1 MDRLIYIAMNGAS
14 HIVQQQALV
23 AHNLANAQTT
33 GYRAEQNA
41 FRALPVQGPGAK
53 TRVFAVDST
62 TGWNFQPGFMQSTGR
77 DLDVAVNGK
86 GWIAVQG
93 ADGKEAYTRDG
104 NFQLSQNGV
113 LQTRNGLNVM
123 GASGTIAVPPNHSVA
138 IAPDGTVSAIPQEGV
153 PNNVAVVGRV
163 KLVNPPDAD
172 LHKGLDGLFYSNDGN
187 AVAADTSVQLS
198 SGSLEGSN
206 VSVVEALTSMISL
219 SRQFDMQMKMLQ
231 TAENDAR
238 QAGQIINMNG

>member
-1 MDRLIYIAMNGAS
+1 MDRLLYIAMNGAS
-14 HIVQQQALV
+14 HVANQQALV
-23 AHNLANAQTT
+23 AHNLANAQTS

-41 FRALPVQGPGAK
+41 FRALPVVGPGAK

-62 TGWNFQPGFMQSTGR
+62 AGWDFQPGFVQNTGR

-113 LQTRNGLNVM
+113 LQTRSGLNVI
-123 GASGTIAVPPNHSVA
+123 GERGPITVPPNNSIA

-163 KLVNPPDAD
+163 KLVNPPEVG
-172 LHKGLDGLFYSNDGN
+172 LQKSLDGLFRTNDGQ
-187 AVAADTSVQLS
+187 AVAADPAVRLAP
-198 SGSLEGSN
+198 GALEGSN
-206 VSVVEALTSMISL
+206 VSVVEALTSMITL
-219 SRQFDMQMKMLQ
+219 SRQFDMQIKMMQ
-231 TAENDAR
+231 SAENNSR
-238 QAGQIINMNG
+238 QASQIINMSG